1 MAQNILVSS
10 LDRIPNYTITETM
23 GVVYYSFQTHS
34 NYNFENGLNNL
45 RKNAQSK
52 GCNAIIN
59 VKWTC
64 TTTSS
69 NYLYYSIF
77 GEAVKLVKSQDE
89 KDLSEKGLKKESIEI
104 LIEKG
109 KCSRE
114 QAIKALKECNGDIT
128 EASLAIDLNKNK

>member
-1 MAQNILVSS
+1 MAENILVSS
-10 LDRIPNYTITETM
+10 LDRIPNHTITETM
-23 GVVYYSFQTHS
+23 GIVHYYFSKN
-34 NYNFENGLNNL
+34 NYHFENGLDYL
-45 RKNAQSK
+45 KQNAYTK

-59 VKWTC
+59 FKWTC
-64 TTTSS
+64 TS
-69 NYLYYSIF
+69 NPNCYLYYDMV
-77 GEAVKLVKSQDE
+77 GEAVKIVKSQDE

-128 EASLAIDLNKNK
+128 EALLAIDLNKNK

>member
-23 GVVYYSFQTHS
+23 GIVHYYFSK
-34 NYNFENGLNNL
+34 NDYYFENGLDSL
-45 RKNAQSK
+45 KQNAQYK

-59 VKWTC
+59 FKWTC
-64 TTTSS
+64 TGTS
-69 NYLYYSIF
+69 NCLYYDMV
-77 GEAVKLVKSQDE
+77 GEAVKIVKSQDE
-89 KDLSEKGLKKESIEI
+89 NDLSEKGLKKESIEI

-128 EASLAIDLNKNK
+128 EALLAIDLNKNK

>member
-64 TTTSS
+64 TTTS
-69 NYLYYSIF
+69 NHYLYYSIF

-89 KDLSEKGLKKESIEI
+89 IDLSGKELKKESIEI

-128 EASLAIDLNKNK
+128 EALSAIDLNKNK

>member
-10 LDRIPNYTITETM
+10 LDRIPNHTITETM
-23 GVVYYSFQTHS
+23 GIVYYCGQTSFDTCLS
-34 NYNFENGLNNL
+34 YL
-45 RKNAQSK
+45 RKKAQST

-59 VKWTC
+59 FKWTC
-64 TTTSS
+64 TGTS
-69 NYLYYSIF
+69 NYLYYDLV

-89 KDLSEKGLKKESIEI
+89 KDLSGKGLKKESIEI

-128 EASLAIDLNKNK
+128 EALLAIDLNKNK

>member
-45 RKNAQSK
+45 RQKAQSK

-64 TTTSS
+64 TTL
-69 NYLYYSIF
+69 NYYLYYSIF

-89 KDLSEKGLKKESIEI
+89 KDLSGKGLKKESIEI

-128 EASLAIDLNKNK
+128 EALLAIDLNK